1 MQTVVVIGSGARE
14 HALAHKL
21 AFGDLESSKAIRQVF
36 VVGGNAGIAREFEC
50 IRIDKPGIHELTHA
64 CIKLAPTLVVIGPEN
79 YLEDGVSDCL
89 RSHGI
94 AVFGPS
100 KQASLL
106 ESSKYFAKTIL
117 KKSGVPHASFER
129 FGDHQ
134 SALRHIDDYPHEK
147 IVIKVD
153 GLCAG
158 KGVRVCLSKDEAKSA
173 LHELYQENGFGRL
186 RIQDTTI
193 IIEDYLLGREVSV
206 FGAAHGNDVVLFCPM
221 QDYKRLRDRDQGP
234 NTGGMGAVGPLG
246 DNLTQRASFLEQ
258 IKERIFLPTLHA
270 MNSLNMPFSG
280 LLYAGLML
288 TEQGPTI
295 LEFNVRF
302 GDPETQALLHGT
314 KADIY
319 PLLHSIAHGHHID
332 VDYWQQQLLTMRPTV
347 SIVAASDGYPDK
359 SSLPQPIKLPHYG
372 HKNTKIYWAKTGFDQ
387 SLGLVSDNGRV
398 LSATASAHTIEE
410 ARSIGYKLVSEISFS
425 GMQYRLDIGTNITPL
440 KL

>member
-21 AFGDLESSKAIRQVF
+21 AFGTQESNTAIRRVF
-36 VVGGNAGIAREFEC
+36 VIGGNAGIAREFEC
-50 IRIDKPGIHELTHA
+50 IRPHNPGIHELAQA
-64 CIKLAPTLVVIGPEN
+64 CVKLSPTLVVIGPEN
-79 YLEDGVSDCL
+79 YLDDGLSDCL
-89 RSHGI
+89 RSYGV
-94 AVFGPS
+94 AVFGPT

-106 ESSKYFAKTIL
+106 ESSKYFAKTVL
-117 KKSGVPHASFER
+117 KQSAVPHASFER
-129 FGDHQ
+129 FCDHQ
-134 SALRHIDDYPHEK
+134 SALRHIDAYPHER

-158 KGVRVCLSKDEAKSA
+158 KGVRVCSSKHEAKAA

-186 RIQDTTI
+186 GIQDATI
-193 IIEDYLLGREVSV
+193 IIEDYLPGREVSV
-206 FGAAHGNDVVLFCPM
+206 FGAAHGTDVVLFCPM
-221 QDYKRLRDRDQGP
+221 QDYKRLRDGDQGP

-246 DNLTQRASFLEQ
+246 DHLAQRASFLEQ

-270 MNSLNMPFSG
+270 MKSLDMPFSG

-332 VDYWQQQLLTMRPTV
+332 VDYWQQQFLAMKPTV
-347 SIVAASDGYPDK
+347 SIVAASGGYPDK
-359 SSLPQPIKLPHYG
+359 GSLPQPIKLPLPVPQD
-372 HKNTKIYWAKTGFDQ
+372 TKIYWAKTAFDP

-410 ARSIGYKLVSEISFS
+410 ARSIGYKLLSDISFS